1 MEKTE
6 KPRYAIT
13 GLWKRLSPPAGA
25 STARPERCVCSRGVR
40 RLQAGGRA
48 RGSPRPTACGPETPT
63 TRGDPAPSL
72 GPTSQGSRV
81 LTARHQGLLVST
93 GAGSNTGTLP
103 TGMQA
108 RAGMFGDP
116 RLAPLGE
123 EGTSLPKREGRPH
136 RDERRDPGSNPRL
149 SGSGSRLSQARGSC
163 LQIPRCRHAAAGSRD
178 ALTSEH
184 NATTSQLPRRHPRPP
199 RDIRRPPRSSQL
211 RPYDGRAMA
220 TPPGSCHVTTTT
232 PAPCS
237 SAAERRGPLSLG
249 VPREAW
255 RAAGL
260 CPHAAPQDLGLPK
273 QQEAGRPHH
282 LPYVSHGV
290 AVEGLKHP
298 TSAPRRREAGDGT
311 GGDP

>member
-1 MEKTE
+1 MSDVTRVRTRVCLAPGHGSLKHGAAVSKYHDAATR
-6 KPRYAIT
+6 PRAAVM
-13 GLWKRLSPPAGA
+13 P
-25 STARPERCVCSRGVR
+25 
-40 RLQAGGRA
+40 
-48 RGSPRPTACGPETPT
+48 SPR
-63 TRGDPAPSL
+63 
-72 GPTSQGSRV
+72 
-81 LTARHQGLLVST
+81 
-93 GAGSNTGTLP
+93 
-103 TGMQA
+103 
-108 RAGMFGDP
+108 
-116 RLAPLGE
+116 
-123 EGTSLPKREGRPH
+123 
-136 RDERRDPGSNPRL
+136 
-149 SGSGSRLSQARGSC
+149 
-163 LQIPRCRHAAAGSRD
+163 
-178 ALTSEH
+178 EH

-211 RPYDGRAMA
+211 RPYDGRATA

-273 QQEAGRPHH
+273 QQEAGRPHR